1 MAFIQTNTLSL
12 EIPFV
17 DQEQEDA
24 VRILPDNEKEERVLQ
39 GEKGVEI
46 SLTIKLPTANINL
59 PRDLSKQE
67 LSVPKSIRL
76 NESHEPKNVNEIEPM
91 LIGKYIQLLCWIS
104 TGEVGG
110 STDLI
115 INESSLLVSSER

>member
-1 MAFIQTNTLSL
+1 MCSPYLTF
-12 EIPFV
+12 
-17 DQEQEDA
+17 
-24 VRILPDNEKEERVLQ
+24 LQ

-67 LSVPKSIRL
+67 LSVLKSIRL

-91 LIGKYIQLLCWIS
+91 LDKTEAKFPELLISRSYKTAKGKL
-104 TGEVGG
+104 VK
-110 STDLI
+110 D
-115 INESSLLVSSER
+115 ESVELSDIELVNV